1 MGLFSRK
8 NQVSNLKR
16 TGKRLLLVTGCM
28 LSLFMVAPV
37 MNNSLTGS
45 MTAYAAEVQNGYTWY
60 QSGDTW
66 HIRDNLGNDL
76 VNSWYQDIDGS
87 WYLLDGTGNMM
98 TGLIH
103 DSITNKYYLTNGNHD
118 GTFGRMIVQDGVY
131 DGVSLR
137 FNQQHDGTY
146 GCIIDGLS
154 NYLNLGKGTTE
165 VSGIPNASAGG
176 TTNSVPDGGSGG
188 GATENNTNTEK
199 SLDDIFDD
207 SESGTSGT
215 STSGNQASFHGQ

>member
-1 MGLFSRK
+1 MRLFSRK
-8 NQVSNLKR
+8 KRSKSSMGSLKR
-16 TGKRLLLVTGCM
+16 SGKRLLIMSGCM
-28 LSLFMVAPV
+28 LSLFMLAPV
-37 MNNSLTGS
+37 SNNSLGS
-45 MTAYAAEVQNGYTWY
+45 MTAYAAEVQTGYTWY
-60 QSGDTW
+60 QSGDVW
-66 HIRDNLGNDL
+66 RIRNNSSGSDL

-131 DGVSLR
+131 DGVTLS

-165 VSGIPNASAGG
+165 VSGIPSASA
-176 TTNSVPDGGSGG
+176 GG
-188 GATENNTNTEK
+188 GATENQTENQK

-207 SESGTSGT
+207 VDLGTGTGGTS
-215 STSGNQASFHGQ
+215 SGSGQLDIKGQ